1 MNLLNF
7 DNHVLYNFKIDSSIE
22 DLEITFSIDGKMDR
36 FTELA
41 LFVEVADRGSMG
53 AAAEALGLSNPAA
66 TRYLASLEERLQV
79 RLVERNTRRLY
90 LTSEGTNF
98 LERAR
103 LVLSDLR
110 DAEAA
115 IHQTALNPSGVLRV
129 SASLSFAMQLIA
141 PRLPKYH
148 QMYPQVRVHVETANR
163 YLDIID
169 NGIDV
174 AIRTREYEHDST
186 ITIRKLASTR
196 RILTA
201 SPAYVA
207 RKGLPGTPAGLTQH
221 NTLIYVHANNPN
233 ELKFSRGDERQ
244 PVNIQGVLES
254 NDGQVLRAAAL
265 NGLGILIQPSYI
277 VYDDIVAG
285 RLVPVLNDWDLPRL
299 QISIAYPNPKYL
311 SAKVRSFIDF
321 LVDEFSH
328 YGYEKRWTSSI

>member
-1 MNLLNF
+1 
-7 DNHVLYNFKIDSSIE
+7 
-22 DLEITFSIDGKMDR
+22 MDR
-36 FTELA
+36 FTEMA
-41 LFVEVADRGSMG
+41 LFVAVADRGSLG

-90 LTSEGTNF
+90 LTSEGHDF

-103 LVLSDLR
+103 HVLAELR

-115 IHQTALNPSGVLRV
+115 IHQTTLNPSGVLRV

-148 QMYPQVRVHVETANR
+148 QRYPQVRVHVETANR

-174 AIRTREYEHDST
+174 AIRTREYEPDST
-186 ITIRKLASTR
+186 ITIRRLASTR
-196 RILTA
+196 RILAA
-201 SPAYVA
+201 SPAYLA
-207 RKGLPGTPAGLTQH
+207 QKGRPQSPSDLKDYNVLV
-221 NTLIYVHANNPN
+221 YVHANHPN
-233 ELKFSRGDERQ
+233 ELKFSRDGESQ
-244 PVNIQGVLES
+244 TVNVQGVLES

-265 NGLGILIQPSYI
+265 SGLGILVQPSYI
-277 VYDDIVAG
+277 VYEDIVAG
-285 RLVPVLNDWDLPRL
+285 RLVPVLGDWDLPRL
-299 QISIAYPNPKYL
+299 QINIAYPSRKHL

-321 LVDEFSH
+321 MAEEFAA
-328 YGYEKRWTSSI
+328 YDYERKWTGLM

>member
-1 MNLLNF
+1 MNLLNS
-7 DNHVLYNFKIDSSIE
+7 DNHVLYNFRNASSIE
-22 DLEITFSIDGKMDR
+22 DLEITFSINGKMDR
-36 FTELA
+36 FTELS
-41 LFVEVADRGSMG
+41 LFVEVADRGSLG

-244 PVNIQGVLES
+244 TVNIQGVLES

-299 QISIAYPNPKYL
+299 QISIAYPNRKYL

-321 LVDEFSH
+321 LVGEFSH